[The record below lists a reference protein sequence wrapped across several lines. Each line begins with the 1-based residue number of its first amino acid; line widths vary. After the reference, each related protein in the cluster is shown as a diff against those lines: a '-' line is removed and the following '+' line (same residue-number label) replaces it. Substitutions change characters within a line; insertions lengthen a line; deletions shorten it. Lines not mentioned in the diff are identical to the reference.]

1 MGTRESSPRAPDEPV
16 RCVFVAE
23 PMTRQ
28 VLIDNIVRQTTVLIA
43 QLATSGGVRSPL
55 ARIAD
60 QVFLDLARELDAQGI
75 SRKVSADMFGL
86 ALRSYRR
93 RVRQLSESSTERGR
107 TLWEAVLAYLSQGK
121 LVTRAEVLKR
131 FDRDEE
137 ALVKGVL
144 NDLCESGLVFRT
156 GVAKGAAYR
165 AATQEELADLSRR
178 SDGLLELVWMLVY
191 REGPVEEDELARRI
205 SIEREALGLC
215 LAELVASGRAV
226 KGEGG
231 RYDAGKLVLPLGSSA
246 GYEAALFDHYQAVVR
261 TLCMRLRGGGD
272 ATRQAETGGST
283 YSFTVWEGHPLEDE
297 VRGLLREYRARHT
310 ELRERVEAYNLE
322 HPAPE
327 QHLRVTAYG
336 GVSVLDEE
344 RDEIEPVGDDDEA

>member
-1 MGTRESSPRAPDEPV
+1 
-16 RCVFVAE
+16 
-23 PMTRQ
+23 MTRQ
-28 VLIDNIVRQTTVLIA
+28 VLIDNVVRQTTILIA

-121 LVTRAEVLKR
+121 LVTRGEVLKR

-144 NDLCESGLVFRT
+144 NDLCETGLVFRT

-165 AATQEELADLSRR
+165 AATQEELADLRHR
-178 SDGLLELVWMLVY
+178 SDGLLELVWMLIY
-191 REGPVEEDELARRI
+191 REGPIAEEEVARRT
-205 SIEREALGLC
+205 SLGADTLRTC
-215 LAELVASGRAV
+215 LGELVASGRAHR
-226 KGEGG
+226 GDDG
-231 RYDAGKLVLPLGSSA
+231 RYDAGTLVLPLGSSA
-246 GYEAALFDHYQAVVR
+246 GFEAALFDHYQAVVR
-261 TLCMRLRGGGD
+261 TICTRLQGTGD

-283 YSFTVWEGHPLEDE
+283 YSFTVWPGHPHEEE
-297 VRGLLREYRARHT
+297 VRGLLREYRERHT
-310 ELRERVEAYNLE
+310 ELRERVEAYNRA

-336 GVSVLDEE
+336 GLGVLDEE
-344 RDEIEPVGDDDEA
+344 RDDTDRREPDDEA

>member
-1 MGTRESSPRAPDEPV
+1 
-16 RCVFVAE
+16 
-23 PMTRQ
+23 MTRQ
-28 VLIDNIVRQTTVLIA
+28 VLIDNVVRQTTVLIA

-107 TLWEAVLAYLSQGK
+107 TLWEAVLAYLSQGR
-121 LVTRAEVLKR
+121 LVTRSDVLKR

-156 GVAKGAAYR
+156 GVTKGAAYR

-191 REGPVEEDELARRI
+191 REGPITEDELAQRI
-205 SIEREALGLC
+205 SLERETLAKGLR
-215 LAELVASGRAV
+215 ELVASGRAQEL
-226 KGEGG
+226 EGG

-261 TLCMRLRGGGD
+261 TLCMRLRNAGD
-272 ATRQAETGGST
+272 ATKQSETGGST

-297 VRGLLREYRARHT
+297 VRGLLREYRARHS

-322 HPAPE
+322 HPVPQE
-327 QHLRVTAYG
+327 HQRVTAYG
-336 GVSVLDEE
+336 GLCIVDEE
-344 RDEIEPVGDDDEA
+344 RDELEPVGEEDES

>member
-1 MGTRESSPRAPDEPV
+1 
-16 RCVFVAE
+16 
-23 PMTRQ
+23 MTRQ
-28 VLIDNIVRQTTVLIA
+28 VLIDNVVRQTTVLIA

-107 TLWEAVLAYLSQGK
+107 TLWEAVLAHLSQGR
-121 LVTRAEVLKR
+121 LVTRSEVLKR

-191 REGPVEEDELARRI
+191 REGPITEDELARRI
-205 SIEREALGLC
+205 SLERETLGKSLR
-215 LAELVASGRAV
+215 ELVASGRAR
-226 KGEGG
+226 ELEDG
-231 RYDAGKLVLPLGSSA
+231 RYDAGKLVLPLG
-246 GYEAALFDHYQAVVR
+246 
-261 TLCMRLRGGGD
+261 
-272 ATRQAETGGST
+272 
-283 YSFTVWEGHPLEDE
+283 
-297 VRGLLREYRARHT
+297 
-310 ELRERVEAYNLE
+310 
-322 HPAPE
+322 
-327 QHLRVTAYG
+327 
-336 GVSVLDEE
+336 
-344 RDEIEPVGDDDEA
+344 